1 MTWSTWHIM
10 LTSLILATHTQH
22 SNRREI
28 HKQHLPVRLKAALG
42 RKNREKTRTSIAKKH
57 KHKSVIEIVNVISM
71 LTKFIGVTKM
81 FFIAIS
87 YFMFVVYALI
97 FSFLW
102 FFYMK
107 ISFIFVNFAFHDV
120 RRNFSKTLFLLL
132 WSLTW

>member
-1 MTWSTWHIM
+1 M
-10 LTSLILATHTQH
+10 
-22 SNRREI
+22 
-28 HKQHLPVRLKAALG
+28 PVRLKTALG

-102 FFYMK
+102 FFYME

-120 RRNFSKTLFLLL
+120 RRNFSKALFLLL
-132 WSLTW
+132 